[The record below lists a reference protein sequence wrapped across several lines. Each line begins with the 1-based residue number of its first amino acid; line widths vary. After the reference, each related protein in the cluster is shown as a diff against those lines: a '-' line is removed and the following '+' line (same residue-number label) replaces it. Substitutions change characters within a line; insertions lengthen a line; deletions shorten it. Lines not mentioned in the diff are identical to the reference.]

1 MWETLT
7 FATEV
12 GEDCELR
19 KVLVGLRQEEG
30 LDMNFWFP
38 KLLGATHF
46 LSHAPF
52 HLHFWEICTKV
63 LSFMSIKG

>member
-30 LDMNFWFP
+30 LDMNF
-38 KLLGATHF
+38 
-46 LSHAPF
+46 
-52 HLHFWEICTKV
+52 
-63 LSFMSIKG
+63 

>member
-12 GEDCELR
+12 EDRELR

-30 LDMNFWFP
+30 LDMNF
-38 KLLGATHF
+38 
-46 LSHAPF
+46 
-52 HLHFWEICTKV
+52 
-63 LSFMSIKG
+63 